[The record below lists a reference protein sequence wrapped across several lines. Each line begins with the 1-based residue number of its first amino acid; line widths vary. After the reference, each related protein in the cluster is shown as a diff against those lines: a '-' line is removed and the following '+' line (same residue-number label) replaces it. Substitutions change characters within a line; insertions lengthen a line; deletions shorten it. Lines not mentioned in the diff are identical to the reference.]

1 LTALIRGYFSML
13 AQLRGGNAN
22 LLAQAAAN
30 LELTPEQLQQAMQ
43 LIEQPDRVRNC
54 ALLCGTAPPFEATV
68 RQVSDIMAAADLL
81 PAGQRFDGLIADDF
95 VAEPAQ

>member
-1 LTALIRGYFSML
+1 
-13 AQLRGGNAN
+13 
-22 LLAQAAAN
+22 
-30 LELTPEQLQQAMQ
+30 
-43 LIEQPDRVRNC
+43 
-54 ALLCGTAPPFEATV
+54 LLCGTAPPFEATV